1 MQKITVVVVNHN
13 SQEIIE
19 CLKSVYSTIKA
30 QFEVFVVDNNSSDD
44 SVARIKKEFLKV
56 KIIENTENK
65 GYGKACNQ
73 AIKIAQGKHI
83 LILNPDIILEKNTV
97 EKLLNYLEQ
106 NKDAKI
112 VSCKLKNSD
121 ESVQDSH
128 REFPTISG
136 LLKRQ
141 IKTRFRTKKIETKE
155 IFEPTKVD
163 WVSGAFMLMRDK
175 YYFDERFFLYFEDVD
190 LCKTIGDVYY
200 YPLVSATHLAK
211 RESSKSF
218 KLIILHIKSMIQY
231 FSK

>member
-97 EKLLNYLEQ
+97 EELLKYLEQ
-106 NKDAKI
+106 
-112 VSCKLKNSD
+112 
-121 ESVQDSH
+121 
-128 REFPTISG
+128 
-136 LLKRQ
+136 
-141 IKTRFRTKKIETKE
+141 
-155 IFEPTKVD
+155 
-163 WVSGAFMLMRDK
+163 
-175 YYFDERFFLYFEDVD
+175 
-190 LCKTIGDVYY
+190 
-200 YPLVSATHLAK
+200 
-211 RESSKSF
+211 
-218 KLIILHIKSMIQY
+218 
-231 FSK
+231 